1 MPGESPLSMMRPAA
15 RQARKPGTGPA
26 RRPWRPLLA
35 LVAIVTV
42 LALGWV
48 WLWYYAAAVADRTL
62 AGWVDREAAAGRIYS
77 CRAQSIGGFPF
88 RIAARCVDAA
98 AEIKSN
104 LPPYAIKAKSVVF
117 AAELYHPTG
126 LIGDVTGPLTLAEVG
141 QPPSLVADWARA
153 RLSVSGR
160 PPNPERVSVSLQA
173 PHLGRVGVAAA
184 GGNGEMLFAAKEAD
198 FEGRIAAGAAN
209 DHPVIEATLKLAGA
223 TAPTLHPLFAA
234 PIDVE
239 LDAVLRGFKDLSP
252 AKSWADR
259 FREMQAA
266 GGGLEIKSLRFT
278 QGSAIVVGTGTL
290 SVNAHGKLDGVIR
303 VAIVDLEHIVPLLGI
318 DRLIG
323 QGIDR
328 LSGADPSL
336 AQGLGALDRLMPG
349 LGAAVRE
356 TANASLI
363 ENIKKMGQPS
373 TVDNQPAVL
382 LPLRFADGSIYL
394 GMLRVGEAPPL
405 F

>member
-26 RRPWRPLLA
+26 RRPWRPLLT
-35 LVAIVTV
+35 LVAIVIV
-42 LALGWV
+42 IALGWV

-77 CRAQSIGGFPF
+77 CGAQSIGGFPF
-88 RIAARCVDAA
+88 RIAARCADAA

-126 LIGDVTGPLTLAEVG
+126 LTGDVTGPLTLAEVG
-141 QPPSLVADWARA
+141 RPPSLVADWARA

-160 PPNPERVSVSLQA
+160 PPNPESFSVSLEA
-173 PHLGRVGVAAA
+173 PQLGRVGAA
-184 GGNGEMLFAAKEAD
+184 GGDGETMFTAKQANL
-198 FEGRIAAGAAN
+198 EGRIAAGAAN
-209 DHPVIEATLKLAGA
+209 DHPVIEATLRLADA
-223 TAPTLHPLFAA
+223 TAPTLHPLLAA
-234 PIDVE
+234 PIDVD
-239 LDAVLRGFKDLSP
+239 LDAVVRGFKDLSP
-252 AKSWADR
+252 AKSWAER
-259 FREMQAA
+259 FREIQAA

-318 DRLIG
+318 DRLSG
-323 QGIDR
+323 HGIDR
-328 LSGADPSL
+328 LSGADPSV

-349 LGAAVRE
+349 LGMAVRE

-363 ENIKKMGQPS
+363 ENIKKMGQPT
-373 TVDNQPAVL
+373 TVDNQPAVM

-394 GMLRVGEAPPL
+394 GMLRVGDAPPL

>member
-1 MPGESPLSMMRPAA
+1 MPGESPLSMMRPAV
-15 RQARKPGTGPA
+15 RQAPEPGAGAA
-26 RRPWRPLLA
+26 RRRWRPLLA
-35 LVAIVTV
+35 LVAIVIV

-48 WLWYYAAAVADRTL
+48 WLWYYAASVADRTL

-77 CRAQSIGGFPF
+77 CGTQSIGGFPF
-88 RIAARCVDAA
+88 GIAARCADPA

-104 LPPYAIKAKSVVF
+104 RPPYAVKAKNVVF
-117 AAELYHPTG
+117 AAALYHPTS
-126 LIGDVTGPLTLAEVG
+126 LTGDIAGPLTLAELG
-141 QPPSLVADWARA
+141 QPPSFVADWGRA
-153 RLSVSGR
+153 RVSVSGR
-160 PPNPERVSVSLQA
+160 PPNPERVSVSLET
-173 PHLGRVGVAAA
+173 PHLGRIGAA
-184 GGNGEMLFAAKEAD
+184 GGNGEMLFAAKQAD
-198 FEGRIAAGAAN
+198 LQGRMAAGAPN
-209 DHPVIEATLKLAGA
+209 DHPVIEATLVLAGA

-252 AKSWADR
+252 KSWAER

-266 GGGLEIKSLRFT
+266 GGGVEIKSLRFT
-278 QGSAIVVGTGTL
+278 QGGAIVVGAGAL

-323 QGIDR
+323 QGLDR
-328 LSGADPSL
+328 LSGANPSA
-336 AQGLGALDRLMPG
+336 AQGLGALDRLVPG

-363 ENIKKMGQPS
+363 ENIKKMGQPA

-394 GMLRVGEAPPL
+394 GMLRLGEAPPL